1 MTRAHIADPHLV
13 NKLREGRSDEI
24 RQCVGANYC
33 IDRNYRGDDV
43 LCIQNAATGRE
54 RSIPHIVPRAARS
67 LRVVVVG
74 GGPAGMEAA
83 RVCAQRG
90 HSVTLFEKAPAL
102 GGQITLAARAPARDQ
117 MAGITRW
124 LSMELQRL
132 RIDLRLGRAADL
144 QSVRALAPQ
153 VVVVATGGEPDL
165 AGQPLWR
172 AHEGNVVSSHA
183 LLAGAVQPA
192 ASVLVYDRHGG
203 YAGATCADFLAQRG
217 CLVEIVTPDLMVA
230 EDLGGTTRPVYLKRF
245 YEKDVVL
252 TVNLSLHEVYR
263 EGLPGVGVG
272 AGWGGGGGGGR
283 GGARRGGAG
292 RPADVDLMR
301 GVAALPKRYL
311 VDVHAVVLRDPQG
324 PREPRAGGG
333 ASARMHVL
341 TAGGLVLAPPLALLQ
356 GPTPPRR
363 PWLAG
368 GLLAAPAVV
377 AAGGAL
383 GGGRRRPARPGGV

>member
-1 MTRAHIADPHLV
+1 MHAQNIKDPVSAARIVSEGHVDLIGMTRAHIADPHLV

-33 IDRNYRGDDV
+33 IDRNYRGADV

-192 ASVLVYDRHGG
+192 ASVLLYDRHGG
-203 YAGATCADFLAQRG
+203 YAGSTCADFLAQRG

-245 YEKDVVL
+245 YEKDVIL

-263 EGLPGVGVG
+263 EGGRLVAVLRNEFTEQAEERAVDQVVAENGVRPVESLYFELKPLSRN
-272 AGWGGGGGGGR
+272 R
-283 GGARRGGAG
+283 GQIDLECLSNG
-292 RPADVDLMR
+292 RPQ
-301 GVAALPKRYL
+301 PE
-311 VDVHAVVLRDPQG
+311 
-324 PREPRAGGG
+324 PREDGEFVLYRIGDCVSPRDI
-333 ASARMHVL
+333 H
-341 TAGGLVLAPPLALLQ
+341 
-356 GPTPPRR
+356 
-363 PWLAG
+363 
-368 GLLAAPAVV
+368 AAIYDAIRLCKDV
-377 AAGGAL
+377 
-383 GGGRRRPARPGGV
+383 